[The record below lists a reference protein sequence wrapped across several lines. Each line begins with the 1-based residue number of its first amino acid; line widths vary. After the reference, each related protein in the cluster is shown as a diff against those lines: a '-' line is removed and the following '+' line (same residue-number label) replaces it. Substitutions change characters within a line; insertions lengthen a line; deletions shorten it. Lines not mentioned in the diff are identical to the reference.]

1 MAPNCNVTQSKQSLN
16 DFKATKLREFK
27 EPNLSSNNDVIICDN
42 TKKKLRPK
50 SALVTYSNNET
61 HQIKRSKSK
70 NSISKSDT
78 HLNSK
83 STKKESKKRESGD
96 GEHKIFTLI
105 FKKLKKIFRKSMK
118 TSSVECKF
126 YDSNIKF

>member
-16 DFKATKLREFK
+16 DFKATKLREFN
-27 EPNLSSNNDVIICDN
+27 EPVIICDN

-61 HQIKRSKSK
+61 DQIKRSKSK

-83 STKKESKKRESGD
+83 STKKDSKKRESGD

-118 TSSVECKF
+118 SSSVECKF
-126 YDSNIKF
+126 YASNINTLN